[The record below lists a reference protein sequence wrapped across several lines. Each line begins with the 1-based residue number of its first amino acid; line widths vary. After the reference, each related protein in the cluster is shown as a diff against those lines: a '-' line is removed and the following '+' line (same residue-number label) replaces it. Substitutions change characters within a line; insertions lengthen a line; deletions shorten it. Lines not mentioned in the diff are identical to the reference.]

1 VRDVQLH
8 PDDRDRDPELHAE
21 MVRDVDGERLYLEWV
36 TDTGW
41 TMVHLISEEM
51 GEEDRLLSLDVI
63 ELPQAV
69 RAFDTVLQGD
79 SSTAPIRNMG
89 VFERVWLEGED
100 GYVTLVK
107 EEVQEPAGMLVLE
120 QSEAETCREIIESI
134 VDELDDVED
143 EPYV

>member
-1 VRDVQLH
+1 MRDVQLH

-21 MVRDVDGERLYLEWV
+21 MIRDVDGERLYLEWV

-41 TMVHLISEEM
+41 TMVHLKSEEM
-51 GEEDRLLSLDVI
+51 GEEDRLLSLDVV

-69 RAFDTVLQGD
+69 RAFETVLQGD
-79 SSTAPIRNMG
+79 SSTAPLRNMG

-107 EEVQEPAGMLVLE
+107 EEVQDPAGMLVLE

>member
-1 VRDVQLH
+1 
-8 PDDRDRDPELHAE
+8 
-21 MVRDVDGERLYLEWV
+21 
-36 TDTGW
+36 
-41 TMVHLISEEM
+41 M

-63 ELPQAV
+63 ELPQAA
-69 RAFDTVLQGD
+69 RAFETVLQGD
-79 SSTAPIRNMG
+79 STTAPLRNMG

-120 QSEAETCREIIESI
+120 ESEAERCREIIESI